1 MHSYR
6 RLFSD
11 VNNIHFN
18 KALMCSILAPCC
30 LRRAEVKLLVFDP
43 SESEASLEVMRS
55 GKIRKRKICHYIFF
69 MFEALFVF
77 LILGKECFSKFFFCV
92 SVMFNVYI
100 CFYDRGEK

>member
-30 LRRAEVKLLVFDP
+30 LGRAEVKLLVFDP
-43 SESEASLEVMRS
+43 SESEAFLEVMRS
-55 GKIRKRKICHYIFF
+55 GKIGKRKICHYIFYVRGTF
-69 MFEALFVF
+69 RISYM
-77 LILGKECFSKFFFCV
+77 KEKEYFSKFFFCV

>member
-30 LRRAEVKLLVFDP
+30 LGRAEVKLLVFDP

-55 GKIRKRKICHYIFF
+55 GKIRKRKICHYIFLCLRHF
-69 MFEALFVF
+69 SYF
-77 LILGKECFSKFFFCV
+77 L
-92 SVMFNVYI
+92 Y
-100 CFYDRGEK
+100 